1 MRVPRSL
8 VKAADGAEAA
18 PGWSDLEAVRPIGD
32 EIDRRVRQLLA
43 DLASAGLKNHPPQ
56 PTRDPARAA
65 AASAQTDR

>member
-1 MRVPRSL
+1 MPRSL
-8 VKAADGAEAA
+8 VNAADGGEAA

-43 DLASAGLKNHPPQ
+43 DLASAGLKSIPRGPA
-56 PTRDPARAA
+56 RDPARAA